1 MQMRLKDRLHW
12 WWRHHPFWFA
22 LMLSLALHAIFLSV
36 RWSYGE
42 IQQRR
47 LNTPLSVVLV
57 NSSSQTPP
65 KKAVKLAQ
73 ADLQGGGVTLDQDV
87 HSFPTRRSSDHRK
100 SVV

>member
-1 MQMRLKDRLHW
+1 MRLNDRLHW

-22 LMLSLALHAIFLSV
+22 LILSLALHAIFLSI

-42 IQQRR
+42 IQERR

-73 ADLQGGGVTLDQDV
+73 ADLQGGGVPWIKMPARFTGRV
-87 HSFPTRRSSDHRK
+87 
-100 SVV
+100 